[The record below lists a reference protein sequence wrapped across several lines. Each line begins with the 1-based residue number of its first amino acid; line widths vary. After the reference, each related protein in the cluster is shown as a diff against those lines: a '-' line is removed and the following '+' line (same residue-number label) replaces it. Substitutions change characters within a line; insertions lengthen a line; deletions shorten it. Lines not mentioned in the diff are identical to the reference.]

1 MIIFWQIIRIKF
13 SRNGGSENSDFVLTV
28 SDNGV
33 CIPEDLDIEHLDSLG
48 LQLVASL
55 VEQLDG
61 RLEME
66 RSEGTEFT
74 IKFTG

>member
-1 MIIFWQIIRIKF
+1 MIIFWQIIRVIF
-13 SRNGGSENSDFVLTV
+13 SRSGGSEFTDFVLTV

-33 CIPEDLDIEHLDSLG
+33 GIPGDLDIEYLDSLG

-61 RLEME
+61 RLEMK
-66 RSEGTEFT
+66 RCEGTEFT
-74 IKFTG
+74 IRFAG